1 MTPKKRDIKK
11 TVFVIILAILI
22 MPLIEYKFQHSKP
35 TPLKGS
41 FETPQQPSKVSWIKG
56 LHQEVFGNYFKH
68 TLGHRNT
75 LVRFYN
81 QMQFTLFKK
90 TSAKDVQIGKE
101 NYLYEGGYIRD
112 YMGYNFI
119 GEDKIT
125 AQLQKIKVIQEE
137 LKQDSISLIVAFAPG
152 KASYFPEYFPSKYDT
167 SKKTLSNYLCYAQK
181 CKELELNHIDF
192 NSLFMKH
199 KTQSDVQIFPK
210 GGVHWGEYAVA
221 VSLDSLSKHIE
232 RTRKI
237 KMPMIINEEPI
248 YYDVLNESDRDIS
261 DAMNLLIE
269 LDYYIMPT
277 PQFKIKQQE
286 NDVKPR
292 LLIVGVSYGY
302 GLTNSS
308 IINEQYSSVE
318 FWYYNKEI
326 KSGKKNHGTLI
337 EDIIVK
343 NEVERFDVIL
353 LLSTE
358 TNLYKFD
365 FGFSESYRKLPE
377 SQLENEIKKVIR
389 NIKKNKEWFTK
400 VKNQGSEN
408 NMTVDESLRKN
419 AIFVIENRKQ
429 TK

>member
-1 MTPKKRDIKK
+1 MEKRIKIGLAI
-11 TVFVIILAILI
+11 FILAVFFI
-22 MPLIEYKFQHSKP
+22 
-35 TPLKGS
+35 PLKRNVLHFIKEKPLFGS
-41 FETPQQPSKVSWIKG
+41 YKIIEEPDFSIKG
-56 LHQEVFGNYFKH
+56 WISSNFQEDYNNYFNSNF
-68 TLGHRNT
+68 GFRNT
-75 LVRFYN
+75 FVRVFN
-81 QMQFTLFKK
+81 QSQYSLYKK
-90 TSAKDVQIGKE
+90 TSAKDTQIGKE

-125 AQLQKIKVIQEE
+125 AQLQKIKVLQEE

-167 SKKTLSNYLCYAQK
+167 AKKTLSNYLYYAQK

-221 VSLDSLSKHIE
+221 VSLDSLSKHIG
-232 RTRKI
+232 RNSGISIPKLKI
-237 KMPMIINEEPI
+237 EESV
-248 YYDVLNESDRDIS
+248 YHDRLKESDRDIS

-269 LDYYIMPT
+269 LDYYKMPT
-277 PQFKIKQQE
+277 PQYKVIQQE
-286 NDVKPR
+286 EDVKPR
-292 LLIVGVSYGY
+292 LLIVGDSYGY
-302 GLTNSS
+302 GLTNSP
-308 IINEQYSSVE
+308 IINEQYSNVE

-326 KSGKKNHGTLI
+326 KSGKKNHGIRI
-337 EDIIVK
+337 EDLIVK
-343 NEVERFDVIL
+343 NEVKRFDVIL

-365 FGFSESYRKLPE
+365 FGFSENYRKSPE
-377 SQLENEIKKVIR
+377 TQLEIEIKKVIR
-389 NIKKNKEWFTK
+389 NIKKNKEWLEE
-400 VKNQGSEN
+400 VKNQGKEN